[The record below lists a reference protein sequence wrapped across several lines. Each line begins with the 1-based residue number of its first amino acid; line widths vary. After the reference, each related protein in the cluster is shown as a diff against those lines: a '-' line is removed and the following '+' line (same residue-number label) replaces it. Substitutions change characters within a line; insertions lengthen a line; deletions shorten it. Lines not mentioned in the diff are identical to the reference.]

1 MTPKAM
7 KKTVQ
12 LIARQSWFPAI
23 GKRTIPHIDK
33 VLYKAT
39 RGRVGSMSAS
49 GFTGL
54 LLTTIGRKTG
64 KERSVALLY
73 VGYQEKYYLTG
84 SNWGQEHHPAWSG
97 NLIANPDAMLTIKG
111 RRILVT
117 ARLLEGEEREAI
129 WPVLTTTWPAYDI
142 YTERS
147 GRELRVF
154 ELVER
159 E

>member
-1 MTPKAM
+1 MTSTAV

-12 LIARQSWFPAI
+12 LVARQSWFPAI
-23 GKRTIPHIDK
+23 GKRTIPYIDK

-54 LLTTIGRKTG
+54 LLTTTGRKTG
-64 KERSVALLY
+64 KERSVPLLY
-73 VGYQEKYYLTG
+73 VGHAGKYYLTG
-84 SNWGQEHHPAWSG
+84 SNWGQQHHPAWTV
-97 NLIANPDAMLTIKG
+97 NLIADPEATLTIKG
-111 RRILVT
+111 RRIPVT
-117 ARLLEGEEREAI
+117 ARLLEGDERDRI

-154 ELVER
+154 ELTAR
-159 E
+159 